1 MLAPNA
7 RRVATVM
14 QFSDRTQIDHAV
26 FADISKGVAGLI
38 SGVPEIGHFHFCCH
52 GVSLQLDPAQFTRI
66 TRLDY
71 GYRPGQDYFAN
82 IVCQSSSILKY
93 LSILNPSAAHLE
105 QILYGTDS
113 SIAYPSLE
121 ELSLSGTTESV
132 EVRFEAEFVHFP
144 SLRKLF
150 VHGLY
155 PFARSV
161 LAKGDNVTLEQLG
174 VSFQFLA
181 SGPSNTNNLGLL
193 TTLLSSR
200 FVNLQAFFGS
210 LVYNPSDLETFIDE
224 SYDNTVQT
232 FINSLHCYKSLRKLE
247 FSGSYFSHAIPNGV
261 LSYKGLDSLRIL
273 KIESIEVVISDVALI
288 LRKAPLLESL
298 RCHLTHRRSIVY
310 SLGTDQLRKYIE
322 TDIVSLKSKLVAV
335 KITNTNE
342 MNCTQIAKF
351 LILLGIACPLLSSVV
366 TMTIGYDVLR
376 TKISSLL
383 TTSPFDEYAE
393 KCSRLA
399 TIVSK

>member
-1 MLAPNA
+1 
-7 RRVATVM
+7 
-14 QFSDRTQIDHAV
+14 
-26 FADISKGVAGLI
+26 
-38 SGVPEIGHFHFCCH
+38 
-52 GVSLQLDPAQFTRI
+52 
-66 TRLDY
+66 
-71 GYRPGQDYFAN
+71 
-82 IVCQSSSILKY
+82 
-93 LSILNPSAAHLE
+93 
-105 QILYGTDS
+105 
-113 SIAYPSLE
+113 
-121 ELSLSGTTESV
+121 
-132 EVRFEAEFVHFP
+132 
-144 SLRKLF
+144 
-150 VHGLY
+150 
-155 PFARSV
+155 
-161 LAKGDNVTLEQLG
+161 
-174 VSFQFLA
+174 
-181 SGPSNTNNLGLL
+181 
-193 TTLLSSR
+193 
-200 FVNLQAFFGS
+200 AFFGS

-322 TDIVSLKSKLVAV
+322 TDIVSLKSRLVAV
-335 KITNTNE
+335 KITNTSE
-342 MNCTQIAKF
+342 MNSTQIAKF